1 MTSRRVH
8 VIVLIVSIC
17 RLVIVGRPIF
27 APFISSRPGPG
38 FLKLDRQLSSQCI
51 VGHIH
56 GLSAPALGQ
65 LEFPA
70 LTQYRAV

>member
-38 FLKLDRQLSSQCI
+38 FLKLDRPLSCQCI
-51 VGHIH
+51 VGRIH
-56 GLSAPALGQ
+56 GLSALGQ
-65 LEFPA
+65 PEFPA